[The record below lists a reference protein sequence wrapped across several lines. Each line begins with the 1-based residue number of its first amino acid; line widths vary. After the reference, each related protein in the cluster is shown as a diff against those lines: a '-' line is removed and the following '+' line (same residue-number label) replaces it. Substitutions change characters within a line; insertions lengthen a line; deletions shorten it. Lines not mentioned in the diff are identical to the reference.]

1 MYCARCE
8 MYHFGGSRCPS
19 CGDGMVRG
27 GMKFT
32 RTGEPLARG
41 AVSDPA
47 ASPFT
52 RQAGTGGGKKEAG
65 KSEGFLVR
73 LAYKLM
79 ESVFACA
86 LFSVVLRMAIFLV
99 KVADSLMETGGDVK
113 EGISLV
119 VEVQRAIA
127 WYEIGGWVLLTVLIF
142 MFRRNPR

>member
-1 MYCARCE
+1 MYCARCG

-19 CGDGMVRG
+19 CGDGMVHG

-41 AVSDPA
+41 AEADPA
-47 ASPFT
+47 AAPFI
-52 RQAGTGGGKKEAG
+52 RQAGAGGGKKEAG
-65 KSEGFLVR
+65 KSEGFPVR

-86 LFSVVLRMAIFLV
+86 LFTVFLRMAIFLV
-99 KVADSLMETGGDVK
+99 KVAESLMETGGDVK
-113 EGISLV
+113 EGISLIT
-119 VEVQRAIA
+119 EVQRAIE

-142 MFRRNPR
+142 KFRRNPR